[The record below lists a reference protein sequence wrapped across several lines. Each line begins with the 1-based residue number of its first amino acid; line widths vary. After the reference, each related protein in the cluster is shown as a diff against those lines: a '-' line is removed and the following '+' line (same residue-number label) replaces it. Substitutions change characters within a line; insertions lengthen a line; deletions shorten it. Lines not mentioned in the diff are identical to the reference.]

1 MNDIII
7 GSIGNY
13 SKEQLYPFVKSL
25 NSCGFL
31 GRKILMSYNSSA
43 ELTQWLTE
51 NGIEVY
57 NVEHDIFGNK
67 IDKFPCH
74 SGMIDR
80 TSTDL
85 LIHHHRFYS
94 YWRLFNELGL
104 SEIKDKYR
112 YILHVDIKDIIFQL
126 NPSDYFDKFMYKSI
140 IASSEYLKYEVEK
153 WNAELSITNTG
164 PYIHEYLVKYS
175 DVYNVGS
182 FVTNVQDFVDICL
195 LMYLLCYRREKLND
209 QPSMAILF
217 NTAYKDK
224 VYTATMK
231 DGFILQCGT
240 IAEPTTFQK
249 YKSHFKELPPII
261 LNGRICNSDGKI
273 FTAVH
278 QYERVPKF
286 KQLLEEKYQ

>member
-1 MNDIII
+1 
-7 GSIGNY
+7 
-13 SKEQLYPFVKSL
+13 
-25 NSCGFL
+25 
-31 GRKILMSYNSSA
+31 
-43 ELTQWLTE
+43 
-51 NGIEVY
+51 
-57 NVEHDIFGNK
+57 
-67 IDKFPCH
+67 
-74 SGMIDR
+74 
-80 TSTDL
+80 
-85 LIHHHRFYS
+85 
-94 YWRLFNELGL
+94 
-104 SEIKDKYR
+104 
-112 YILHVDIKDIIFQL
+112 
-126 NPSDYFDKFMYKSI
+126 
-140 IASSEYLKYEVEK
+140 
-153 WNAELSITNTG
+153 
-164 PYIHEYLVKYS
+164 
-175 DVYNVGS
+175 VYNVGS